1 MKIGRMILAAVMV
14 LLCAAGWITQVGGMI
29 GARNDWQAALT
40 EAQEY
45 ESGKLHQKAIESYER
60 ALSIREDS
68 AVRQEMMEVCGLA
81 YQEDAISRSVY
92 KSALEKSCKLYP
104 KTEAY
109 WVRLVEFL
117 RDTNSYADAHK
128 ALGRAERAGAEGE
141 SLAALNREITYAFT
155 AGGQYFNSYSAAPDG
170 YLAICNDERW
180 GTVSPDGERE
190 SECDYLYVGPYSDE
204 TVALYC
210 TEEESRLLDGK
221 GVLQAVVGKKIE
233 EAKAYGDGLLPV
245 CENGKWGYLN
255 PKDGITVGSYED
267 VSAYQDGTAMICANG
282 TWRLVD
288 TDGNPVSEQTF
299 SDVRLFGNG
308 DYSPAGLISASVDG
322 AWNLYRTDGTPALKE
337 FSARNLDCWL
347 GGLIAYQDE
356 SGLWGFVDRKGKT
369 VIEPQ
374 FQEARSFSGGL
385 AAVSDGNQ
393 WGFINEK
400 GTLAID
406 YQFQDAGYFSAEGAC
421 PVSTVDGEYHMII
434 LRFPGGK

>member
-1 MKIGRMILAAVMV
+1 MILAAVMI
-14 LLCAAGWITQVGGMI
+14 LLCAGGWITQAGGMI
-29 GARNDWQAALT
+29 GARNNWQAAVA
-40 EAQEY
+40 EAREY
-45 ESGKLHQKAIESYER
+45 ESGKLLQKAIESYER

-68 AVRQEMMEVCGLA
+68 EVRQEMMEACALA
-81 YQEDAISRSVY
+81 YQENAITRSVY

-117 RDTNSYADAHK
+117 RDTNSYNDAHK

-155 AGGQYFNSYSAAPDG
+155 SGAQYFSSYSAAPDG
-170 YLAICNDERW
+170 HLSICNGERW
-180 GTVSPDGERE
+180 GTISSDGERE
-190 SECDYLYVGPYSDE
+190 NECDYQYVGPYSDG
-204 TVALYC
+204 TVALFC
-210 TEEESRLLDGK
+210 TEEESRLMDGN
-221 GVLQAVVGKKIE
+221 GVLQAVVQQKVE

-245 CENGKWGYLN
+245 RGNGKWSYLN
-255 PKDGITVGSYED
+255 PKNGTAAGSYDD
-267 VSAYQDGTAMICANG
+267 VSAYQNGTAMVCADG
-282 TWRLVD
+282 AWRLVD
-288 TDGNPVSEQTF
+288 TSGNPVSEQSF
-299 SDVRLFGNG
+299 SDVRLYGNG

-322 AWNLYRTDGTPALKE
+322 VWNLYKADGTPALKE
-337 FSARNLDCWL
+337 FSARDLDCWL
-347 GGLIAYQDE
+347 GGGIAYQDE
-356 SGLWGFVDRKGKT
+356 SGLWGFVDKKGKT

-385 AAVSDGNQ
+385 AAVYDGKQ

-400 GTLAID
+400 GALAID
-406 YQFQDAGYFSAEGAC
+406 YQFQDAGYFSAKGAC